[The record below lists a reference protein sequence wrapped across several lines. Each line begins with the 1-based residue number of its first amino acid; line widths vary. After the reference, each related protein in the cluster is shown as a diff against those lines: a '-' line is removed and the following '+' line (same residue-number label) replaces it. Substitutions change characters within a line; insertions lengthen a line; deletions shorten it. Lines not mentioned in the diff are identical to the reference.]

1 MHTNGPLFS
10 LADTG
15 GKTTIPLHFY
25 LRPEGK
31 QGDKRAGEKGTVALS
46 VGSTGQKRG

>member
-1 MHTNGPLFS
+1 MGPCFRLQIQAAKPPSRF
-10 LADTG
+10 
-15 GKTTIPLHFY
+15 IFY
-25 LRPEGK
+25 MRPEGK